1 MGPTRDFSIYI
12 GIDQTGAV
20 NPQGKPRP
28 LTVSLIDNTQETR
41 FFTNLTIPTVSHSEI
56 LELVKNY
63 LPHFKDQKVLICVD
77 TVFGLPESTQTPID
91 QIFYEIKDYQFN
103 GKAFGAL
110 TAHAFFNQF
119 RQMEQIPHRKVE
131 QLVGANSV
139 FNLKPFQK
147 NIGCGSYRILKNLA
161 QDRSWFSL
169 WPFEKPH
176 KQFVFAEGY
185 PSYFWKKYLKANSRN
200 ITLLQQTF
208 TDLEFKNL
216 DQADSFVLAYGA
228 MLSSKQI
235 ENFNISSQTQLE
247 GWILGVP
254 Q

>member
-1 MGPTRDFSIYI
+1 MGPTQDFSIYI

-20 NPQGKPRP
+20 NPQGRPRP
-28 LTVSLIDNTQETR
+28 LTVSLIDNTKKTR
-41 FFTNLTIPTVSHSEI
+41 FFSNLTIPNLGHAEV
-56 LELVKNY
+56 LELVKTCIPQFENE
-63 LPHFKDQKVLICVD
+63 KVLICVD
-77 TVFGLPESTQTPID
+77 TVFGLPESTQTSVD
-91 QIFYEIKDYQFN
+91 KIFHKIKDYQSN
-103 GKAFGAL
+103 SKAFGAL
-110 TAHAFFNQF
+110 TAHSFFNQF
-119 RQMEQIPHRKVE
+119 RQMDQIPRRKVE
-131 QLVGANSV
+131 LLVGANSV

-176 KQFVFAEGY
+176 KQFVIAEGY
-185 PSYFWKKYLKANSRN
+185 PSYFWKTYLKSNYRN
-200 ITLLQQTF
+200 LNLLQKTF

-216 DQADSFVLAYGA
+216 DQADSFILAYGA
-228 MLSSKQI
+228 MLSAKQI
-235 ENFNISSQTQLE
+235 NNFNPSSQTQFE